1 MAHVVHTNLKIWV
14 FLEIFMRW
22 LIELLIIFY
31 VIHIQGWLRWWCHV
45 LSISRFWKIILYAT
59 FLRVWC
65 MCNTISLM
73 LKEFFQAFAWYIHN
87 IYDELIFI
95 IVVIMCFPMKT
106 IVTDIFVTQWVRVN
120 LGYRSISL
128 IDNLVSIGKFN
139 VIWSKPIITISQHAI
154 CVKFPL
160 LLLRVWKYFNF
171 P

>member
-1 MAHVVHTNLKIWV
+1 MPCLEYIKILKI
-14 FLEIFMRW
+14 IM
-22 LIELLIIFY
+22 
-31 VIHIQGWLRWWCHV
+31 
-45 LSISRFWKIILYAT
+45 YAT

-65 MCNTISLM
+65 MWYTIPLM
-73 LKEFFQAFAWYIHN
+73 LKEFFQAFAWYIRD

-120 LGYRSISL
+120 LGYRSISI
-128 IDNLVSIGKFN
+128 IDNLLSIGKFN
-139 VIWSKPIITISQHAI
+139 VIWSKPMITISQHAI